1 MEVKSLYGKQLIW
14 QREVRALAKNL
25 EISYLLDFYG
35 DVLTQKQREVL
46 EQYYNDDLSLAE
58 IADNFGITRQGVRDS
73 IKRGESTILELEQ
86 KIGFAA
92 RYRQMRRQMARL
104 EELAREI
111 KFCNSGNY
119 SQNEEIDRAAGEM
132 LDILGALSE

>member
-1 MEVKSLYGKQLIW
+1 M
-14 QREVRALAKNL
+14 AKNL

-73 IKRGESTILELEQ
+73 IKRGEGTILELEQ

-92 RYRQMRRQMARL
+92 RYREMRRQMARL
-104 EELAREI
+104 ETLAKDIR
-111 KFCNSGNY
+111 FYNSGDY
-119 SQNEEIDRAAGEM
+119 SRSEEIDRAAGEM
-132 LDILGALSE
+132 LDILSEVSE

>member
-1 MEVKSLYGKQLIW
+1 MEVKSLYGKQLVW
-14 QREVRALAKNL
+14 QREVRTLAKNL

-92 RYRQMRRQMARL
+92 RYRQMRKQMARL
-104 EELAREI
+104 EDLARDI

-119 SQNEEIDRAAGEM
+119 GQNEEIDRAASEM
-132 LDILGALSE
+132 LDILSAVSE

>member
-1 MEVKSLYGKQLIW
+1 M
-14 QREVRALAKNL
+14 AKNL

-73 IKRGESTILELEQ
+73 IKRGESTIVELEQ

-92 RYRQMRRQMARL
+92 RYRRMRKQMGRL
-104 EELAREI
+104 EELAKDI
-111 KFCNSGNY
+111 KFCNSGSY
-119 SQNEEIDRAAGEM
+119 SHNEEIDRAASEM
-132 LDILGALSE
+132 LDILSAVSE